1 MKECLVFLL
10 KLCFLFAMSDQT
22 LISEPETA
30 LAIEK
35 AGGASA
41 VGRALGISPQAV
53 GQWKRVPAERVI
65 AVEGLSGVA
74 RYRIRP
80 DIYPAP
86 AEPER
91 VA

>member
-1 MKECLVFLL
+1 
-10 KLCFLFAMSDQT
+10 MSDQEV
-22 LISEPETA
+22 ICDPETS

-65 AVEGLSGVA
+65 AVEGLSGVS
-74 RYRIRP
+74 RHRIRP
-80 DIYPAP
+80 DIYPSPSTAARP
-86 AEPER
+86 EPER
-91 VA
+91 AQ